1 MRRAKF
7 LLEEPEVSHHL
18 GLSPACRNPSVDDQI
33 LSSNES
39 GRIARKE
46 QSNLSGNSDLS
57 LSREISTSGLPV
69 IRSQSASTSRQV
81 CQSHTAQAWLRQVT
95 SLLGS
100 KSVRTVHSFVP
111 KTRAAIA
118 FATLPRIWLTIQ
130 RAAPGRSFL
139 LSTSAIASH
148 ECVSL
153 MWVAMYHVFP
163 NASSTAALRSPYG
176 WSAGS

>member
-81 CQSHTAQAWLRQVT
+81 CRSHTAQAWLRQVP
-95 SLLGS
+95 SLLG
-100 KSVRTVHSFVP
+100 
-111 KTRAAIA
+111 
-118 FATLPRIWLTIQ
+118 
-130 RAAPGRSFL
+130 G
-139 LSTSAIASH
+139 
-148 ECVSL
+148 
-153 MWVAMYHVFP
+153 
-163 NASSTAALRSPYG
+163 G
-176 WSAGS
+176 